1 MMALILL
8 LGLGFVIALV
18 VVVGLLLLDKF
29 LEGKGLW

>member
-18 VVVGLLLLDKF
+18 VVVGLMLLDKF